1 MTSYT
6 NTEKRIWEDTPAGQL
21 EVQIKKL
28 HNKLYDQEK
37 LTDEI
42 VRWVD
47 IHRASTMSAERD
59 MVEEFTKEQAE
70 LETRY
75 RDKHND
81 YMMQQYQKEIDHLST
96 FL

>member
-21 EVQIKKL
+21 EVRIKRL
-28 HNKLYDQEK
+28 HNKLFDQEK
-37 LTDEI
+37 MTEEI
-42 VRWVD
+42 GRWVD
-47 IHRASTMSAERD
+47 IHRATTMSSERD

-70 LETRY
+70 LEAKY
-75 RDKHND
+75 RERHNAF
-81 YMMQQYQKEIDHLST
+81 MLEQYQKEIDYLST